1 MRNSSTDISE
11 LIIEQPFGQRKNS
24 YTKPAACYHEFYLS
38 GDVGS
43 PDEYIEW
50 FDIIRNCSPSDIV
63 KIHINSPGGDLY
75 TAIQFLRVVA
85 DCPGTVITS
94 AEGACMSAA
103 TLIFMNADSYEVSP
117 HSVFMFHNYSTGM
130 YGKGGELYDSIMHER
145 KWSESLLR
153 EVYRDFLT
161 EEEIQAI
168 LENKDIWMD
177 GHEVADR
184 IEQRAEKL
192 NGKAVE
198 PEIEEDVVEA
208 TQGVSKRKTRKSTKA
223 GAKDNSAGAGTEE

>member
-1 MRNSSTDISE
+1 MRNSSMDISE
-11 LIIEQPFGQRKNS
+11 LVIEQPFGAKKNN
-24 YTKPAACYHEFYLS
+24 YTKPASCYHEFYLS
-38 GDVGS
+38 GDVG
-43 PDEYIEW
+43 PPEDYIEW
-50 FDIIRNCSPSDIV
+50 FDIIRNCSPNDTV

-75 TAIQFLRVVA
+75 TAIQFLRIVS
-85 DCPGTVITS
+85 DCPGTVVTS

-153 EVYRDFLT
+153 EVYKEFLT

-168 LENKDIWMD
+168 LDNKDIWMD
-177 GHEVADR
+177 GDEVADR
-184 IEQRAEKL
+184 ITKRAEKL
-192 NGKAVE
+192 ADESSEREGK
-198 PEIEEDVVEA
+198 
-208 TQGVSKRKTRKSTKA
+208 Q
-223 GAKDNSAGAGTEE
+223 AKEGS